1 MEITRAD
8 QITGPAARELRE
20 RAGMNQARFWGE
32 VNISKQRG
40 SNYEKEIRRM
50 DPAVKTLVYLRFVCG
65 LPMNLPHE
73 TMKAACAI
81 VTHAG
86 TGMAAIHQAAAS
98 IESAVGK
105 IHQAKQELESI

>member
-1 MEITRAD
+1 MQITKPD
-8 QITGPAARELRE
+8 QITGPVVRELRE
-20 RAGMNQARFWGE
+20 STGMTQPLFWGA

-40 SNYEKEIRRM
+40 SNYEKGIRRV
-50 DPAVKTLVYLRFVCG
+50 DPAVQLLLYLRFVCG

-86 TGMAAIHQAAAS
+86 TGIAAIQQAATS